1 MVSSPPTIAV
11 AGHLCVDLIPTLAV
25 QVDEDFLRPG
35 ALRAIGPL
43 AMAPGGCV
51 ANVGVA
57 LRRLGATVYGV
68 GVVGDDAL
76 GDLIREL
83 LHRADPL
90 LASSLVVRRDV
101 ATSYSLI
108 LSSLNRDRTILHHS
122 GANDAFTGAELSAE
136 LLRAIDVLH
145 VGYPPLLGALRENR
159 GRNLV
164 SLFTRARKA
173 GATTSL
179 DMAYP
184 APDSPA
190 DRTDWREYLRLV
202 LPMVDVF
209 LPSADEL
216 LQLLG
221 RPQGTG
227 RSDWV
232 RRWGEEL
239 IGLGAALVVI
249 KVGDAGLYLRTAGS
263 ERLRATGRGGPAALD
278 EWADRELWL
287 NVFEAQVVGT
297 TGAGDATVAGF
308 LYALGSGR
316 PVDQTLSLACAVGA
330 ASVEAADA
338 TSGIPSGASIEQR
351 LERGWRHRTAPP
363 GLDWR
368 VTGQAGLWAGPGERA
383 LEGERESSSATRRR
397 SFRRDDNGPAR
408 SVDPT

>member
-1 MVSSPPTIAV
+1 MVASPPKVAV
-11 AGHLCVDLIPTLAV
+11 AGHLCVDLIPTLDL
-25 QVDEDFLRPG
+25 QVDDDFLRSG

-57 LRRLGATVYGV
+57 LRRLGAAVYGV
-68 GVVGDDAL
+68 GIVGNDPL
-76 GDLIREL
+76 GVLLREL
-83 LHRADPL
+83 LHLADPS
-90 LASSLVVRRDV
+90 LASGLVVRPDV

-108 LSSLNRDRTILHHS
+108 LSPLNRDRTILHHS
-122 GANDAFTGAELSAE
+122 GANDAFTGTEVSAG
-136 LLRAIDVLH
+136 LLRVIDVLH

-159 GRNLV
+159 GESLV
-164 SLFTRARKA
+164 RLFGRARKA

-184 APDSPA
+184 APNTPA
-190 DRTDWREYLRLV
+190 ERTDWRDYLRRV
-202 LPMVDVF
+202 LPLVDVF

-221 RPQGTG
+221 RPQGDA
-227 RSDWV
+227 RSEWV
-232 RRWGEEL
+232 QSWGEEL

-263 ERLRATGRGGPAALD
+263 ERLKATGRGGPSALG

-287 NVFEAQVVGT
+287 NVFEAHVVGT
-297 TGAGDATVAGF
+297 TGSGDATVAGF
-308 LYALGSGR
+308 LYALASGR
-316 PVDQTLSLACAVGA
+316 PVHQTLGLACAVGA
-330 ASVEAADA
+330 SSVEAADA

-351 LERGWRHRTAPP
+351 LERGWSHHIAPP

-368 VTGQAGLWAGPGERA
+368 VTGAAGLWAGPGDRA
-383 LEGERESSSATRRR
+383 REGERESSSATR
-397 SFRRDDNGPAR
+397 
-408 SVDPT
+408 